1 MKSKLN
7 LLEKGYIYQTL
18 GVRINKFLH
27 WHDQVNSNAV
37 KLNIFNALLLKI
49 RNYVKMTTLRNIYFA
64 IFEPNGVLFQL
75 KTLIQ
80 FINYYSSG
88 ESTTNHEFYS
98 NSL

>member
-27 WHDQVNSNAV
+27 WHDQVNSDAV

-64 IFEPNGVLFQL
+64 IFDHQ
-75 KTLIQ
+75 
-80 FINYYSSG
+80 
-88 ESTTNHEFYS
+88 
-98 NSL
+98 

>member
-64 IFEPNGVLFQL
+64 IFDYQ
-75 KTLIQ
+75 
-80 FINYYSSG
+80 
-88 ESTTNHEFYS
+88 
-98 NSL
+98 